1 MYQNLFWAG
10 ASLWTPL
17 RCLQSS
23 SHPNFVVGWREGCFL
38 LIAFASTTAFTILI
52 YRCFHGTAPPYLMDS
67 CALTAEVTGRQHL
80 RSATQRKLVVPR
92 YRLNS
97 FGCRRFSVAGPST
110 WNSLPDSLRYPEL
123 SLDTFKRQLKTYIF
137 AKYWWQNVLS
147 ALEIFLSMRYINL
160 HFTYLL
166 TFVLPFFKYKCKWDL
181 FTTTVA
187 RWLKALPL
195 CTGEPT
201 LGGIRQWFSEASSAE
216 DNVHTSSSSQCK
228 MHSFCSLWLQQSGD
242 C

>member
-123 SLDTFKRQLKTYIF
+123 SFDIFKRQLKTFIF

-166 TFVLPFFKYKCKWDL
+166 TYYSRSSILTFLRNSSPVL
-181 FTTTVA
+181 VMISSMSV
-187 RWLKALPL
+187 
-195 CTGEPT
+195 PT
-201 LGGIRQWFSEASSAE
+201 CNHFHGRRANGGKIAS
-216 DNVHTSSSSQCK
+216 
-228 MHSFCSLWLQQSGD
+228 F
-242 C
+242 